1 MRQGDFKLVAKHNTP
16 WELYNMT
23 KDRSELRDLSK
34 AMPQKAAVLRKLY
47 EDWARRVGAKPWD
60 EVSKM
65 RLKKP
70 KNK

>member
-1 MRQGDFKLVAKHNTP
+1 MA
-16 WELYNMT
+16 

-34 AMPQKAAVLRKLY
+34 AMPQKAAALRKLY

-70 KNK
+70 KIK